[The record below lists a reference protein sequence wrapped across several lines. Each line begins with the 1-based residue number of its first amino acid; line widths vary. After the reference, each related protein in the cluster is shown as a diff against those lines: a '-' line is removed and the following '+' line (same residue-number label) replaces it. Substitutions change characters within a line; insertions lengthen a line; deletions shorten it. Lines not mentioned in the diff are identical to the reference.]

1 MPSLGPAWAM
11 FAGGRL
17 GCLCSSASP
26 IIRAAATISQ
36 AGDQPR
42 GIRLFLVRIVPAEAC
57 IADEMARRAVLV
69 RIIDVQGH
77 ARHSQ
82 TDGACA
88 ALLNEHGVSRPR
100 TWVSSTASKPS
111 PPRDERGTRSR
122 SGVGQGP
129 RARGRS
135 SARFQDGTRPR
146 DPGAR
151 SRDRP
156 EACGRRRP
164 SLRRRRAAGDV
175 RRNFGAYLQLEGI
188 VSKRRQRPLVRSDW
202 ALTSRDHS
210 FQLGNRSWIRRT
222 EALTHFG
229 GRQL

>member
-1 MPSLGPAWAM
+1 LPSLGPAWAM

-135 SARFQDGTRPR
+135 PAWFQDGHA
-146 DPGAR
+146 GAR
-151 SRDRP
+151 P
-156 EACGRRRP
+156 ICAQPGIGRRHKVDGGR
-164 SLRRRRAAGDV
+164 SLRRRGAAGGV
-175 RRNFGAYLQLEGI
+175 RRSFRIYLNI
-188 VSKRRQRPLVRSDW
+188 
-202 ALTSRDHS
+202 
-210 FQLGNRSWIRRT
+210 
-222 EALTHFG
+222 
-229 GRQL
+229 